1 MSTVQKLSLALV
13 GTAVVFMSANP
24 ANAITLT
31 KGSTTPTPNGIFS
44 TVPGAVTVD
53 FNSGAAPTTGFAQ
66 YSSAVGTP
74 TVVQGTQ
81 PSQYAA
87 PAGDESPYLTISP
100 LSSNV
105 PGSTGSVTINFAQ
118 ALDYFGLH
126 WGSVDTYNSITFFN
140 GNTLLNTFTG
150 SQVPGTTASGNQTS
164 PQDNVFVNFLADPG
178 ETFDK
183 VVLSSTGIAFE
194 TDNHSYRL
202 ASVPE
207 PTATLG
213 LLALG
218 VMSAGSFV
226 KRKSKLV

>member
-1 MSTVQKLSLALV
+1 MSTLQKLSLALV

-31 KGSTTPTPNGIFS
+31 TGGTTPTPAGIFS
-44 TVPGAVTVD
+44 TVPGVNTVT
-53 FNSGAAPTTGFAQ
+53 FESGSAPTSGFAK
-66 YSSAVGTP
+66 YSSASGTP
-74 TVVQGTQ
+74 TVVQG
-81 PSQYAA
+81 SVGGQYAA
-87 PAGDESPYLTISP
+87 PFGDESNYLTISP
-100 LSSNV
+100 IGSNV
-105 PGSTGSVTINFAQ
+105 AGSTGSVTINFAQ

-126 WGSVDTYNSITFFN
+126 WGSVDTYNSIAFFN
-140 GNTLLNTFTG
+140 GSTLLNTFTG

-178 ETFDK
+178 QTFDK
-183 VVLSSTGIAFE
+183 VVLSSSGIAFE

-213 LLALG
+213 LLAFG